1 LLRRFY
7 LQHQGEN
14 TALLGEK
21 SAPSSVKPAL
31 RTADALL
38 EVT

>member
-7 LQHQGEN
+7 LQQQG
-14 TALLGEK
+14 G
-21 SAPSSVKPAL
+21 PVAL

-38 EVT
+38 DLS